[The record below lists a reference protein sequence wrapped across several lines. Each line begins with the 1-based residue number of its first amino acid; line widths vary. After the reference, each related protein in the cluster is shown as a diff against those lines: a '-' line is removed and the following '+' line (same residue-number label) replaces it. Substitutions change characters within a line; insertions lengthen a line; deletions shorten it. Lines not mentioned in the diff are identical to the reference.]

1 MAEFLQLLKTA
12 QQTLWQMQMVLL
24 RFLLEQKLLD
34 RMMLLQLVKILMIET
49 TITAAVNKVKIR
61 DMMDL
66 LILAKKEQRKMTTT

>member
-1 MAEFLQLLKTA
+1 MAEFLQLLKTD

-34 RMMLLQLVKILMIET
+34 RMMLLQLVKTKMIET
-49 TITAAVNKVKIR
+49 TTMAAVNKVKIR

-66 LILAKKEQRKMTTT
+66 LILVKKEQRKMTTT

>member
-1 MAEFLQLLKTA
+1 MAEFLQLLKTEEQA
-12 QQTLWQMQMVLL
+12 LWQMQMVLL

-34 RMMLLQLVKILMIET
+34 RMMLLQLVKILKIET

>member
-1 MAEFLQLLKTA
+1 MAEFLQLLKTD

-34 RMMLLQLVKILMIET
+34 RMMLLQLVKTKMIET
-49 TITAAVNKVKIR
+49 TTMAAVNKVETK